1 MRWIQSREAEI
12 FFGGGDFPYITH
24 WKWIKFKSNRDTF
37 WNDMLQK
44 GMDYCIVKYVE
55 RYDVSNKEIIKK
67 IIKNVIKKMI

>member
-1 MRWIQSREAEI
+1 
-12 FFGGGDFPYITH
+12 
-24 WKWIKFKSNRDTF
+24 
-37 WNDMLQK
+37 MLQK